1 MRRKG
6 RAVMLL
12 AVVAAA
18 LVTGCGEAGSTPR
31 AATPTRAQFTE
42 RLAERE
48 GLSHD
53 EAACVT
59 RYAFAE
65 YDADAIVDLYDGG
78 LQAVTM
84 AEWNS
89 YGHAMVACTM
99 AKELGVPLP
108 PDRTAEASHSG

>member
-1 MRRKG
+1 
-6 RAVMLL
+6 MLL

-31 AATPTRAQFTE
+31 AATPSRPQFTA

-48 GLSHD
+48 HLSHD
-53 EAACVT
+53 DAACVT
-59 RYAFAE
+59 RYVFAE
-65 YDADAIVDLYDGG
+65 YDAEAIVDLYDGG

-84 AEWNS
+84 AEWNP
-89 YGHAMVACTM
+89 YGHAMVACTL
-99 AKELGVPLP
+99 AEELGVPLP